1 MTPRSLAPVALA
13 LGLAAGLCG
22 CGKVGYLDQPA
33 PLWGEKAKA
42 DFRARQAAH
51 DAATHDAGNVAPV
64 PADLAPPEPGA
75 ATPAPGGPP
84 GPSTPPAEASPPASS
99 PE

>member
-51 DAATHDAGNVAPV
+51 DAATPV
-64 PADLAPPEPGA
+64 
-75 ATPAPGGPP
+75 PGGPP
-84 GPSTPPAEASPPASS
+84 GPATPPAETRPQASPPASS